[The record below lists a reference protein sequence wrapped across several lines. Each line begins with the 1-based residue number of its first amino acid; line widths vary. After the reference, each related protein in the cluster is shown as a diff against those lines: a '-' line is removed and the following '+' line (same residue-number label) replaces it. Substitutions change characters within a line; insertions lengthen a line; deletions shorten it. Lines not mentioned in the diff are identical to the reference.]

1 LFKFKRSTIIVDH
14 LISGSLTLVS
24 DGLIADKRT
33 NYGMERSLMKFG
45 YVTLGST
52 EADDGRT
59 RTESGFQGK
68 LTRVQMW
75 QKALDVTSQI
85 PRQVS
90 FEIHSYDTSCHD
102 AMNDVIKL
110 FK

>member
-1 LFKFKRSTIIVDH
+1 M
-14 LISGSLTLVS
+14 S

-33 NYGMERSLMKFG
+33 NYGMERSMSSFG

-52 EADDGRT
+52 ESEDGRT

-85 PRQVS
+85 PRQV
-90 FEIHSYDTSCHD
+90 INYDFYF
-102 AMNDVIKL
+102 IKKL
-110 FK
+110 HNTGGVLNRDFFSSDYGRDLKTKLTY

>member
-1 LFKFKRSTIIVDH
+1 MAA
-14 LISGSLTLVS
+14 

-33 NYGMERSLMKFG
+33 SYGIDRTMYKFG

-52 EADDGRT
+52 ESDDGRT

-85 PRQVS
+85 PRQV
-90 FEIHSYDTSCHD
+90 FLNRLC
-102 AMNDVIKL
+102 
-110 FK
+110 

>member
-1 LFKFKRSTIIVDH
+1 LLV
-14 LISGSLTLVS
+14 LVGSLILAA

-33 NYGMERSLMKFG
+33 NYGVERALAKFG

-52 EADDGRT
+52 ESEDGRT

-85 PRQVS
+85 PRQVRP
-90 FEIHSYDTSCHD
+90 E
-102 AMNDVIKL
+102 KL
-110 FK
+110 GYFSSKITFFLIVQQPRFHECIRC

>member
-1 LFKFKRSTIIVDH
+1 M
-14 LISGSLTLVS
+14 VS

-33 NYGMERSLMKFG
+33 NYGMERAMSSFG

-52 EADDGRT
+52 ESEDGRT

-85 PRQVS
+85 PRQVP
-90 FEIHSYDTSCHD
+90 FY
-102 AMNDVIKL
+102 N
-110 FK
+110 